1 MYHIVVYKKN
11 NQKQEIFYVKE
22 SGFKTTISFREEK

>member
-22 SGFKTTISFREEK
+22 LGFKTTISFREEK